1 MASATLALAG
11 ALLAPASATAT
22 VPRTGAETTQDVGPA
37 GEIPQPQTAGPV
49 ELDTKQNCDT
59 LQEQLDGYAAQG
71 IETVTCLDQLA
82 SSPTGGQAAAP
93 LKATDAP
100 EEPAGAPLSAAPKCS
115 VAMGQWYFTRFDAC
129 GSLQL
134 TYDVFD
140 TRTKKKI
147 GGATFTAKQEII
159 LQAKSGAW
167 KTDDSL
173 KLDSAWGA
181 AKGLRAAWKTECLS
195 GSACGASSGWSGA
208 QAIGV
213 GKTLYGGTSHTWK
226 AGQSIEGFQT
236 KTTVT
241 ITGVGQ
247 ILLYPASFQP
257 PGKMTIRCD
266 KIASGSSTGCAF
278 PSFTPTLML
287 PLENRGQ
294 VNVAW
299 SMQYLTDHWGW
310 EGKGSPLTREMDEAV
325 IKANR
330 GKVCDSAW
338 QRDSTVPDDSCDE
351 FPFAATNQSGAQLN
365 LSGKDCAQIRP
376 DTPSGGRWTVSYIN
390 DTSGRR
396 CTIGHVPNKENGS
409 VGGSMSRFYQ
419 DQRVLDDEKFWLA
432 VGRYHPLS

>member
-1 MASATLALAG
+1 MAGDPGRAHPAAVAQPFVQTGRRLTLAVASATLALAG

-22 VPRTGAETTQDVGPA
+22 VPQAGAEATQDVGPA

-49 ELDTKQNCDT
+49 ELDTKQSCDT
-59 LQEQLDGYAAQG
+59 LQEQLDGYAEQG
-71 IETVTCLDQLA
+71 VETVTCLDQLA

-93 LKATDAP
+93 LKAADTP
-100 EEPAGAPLSAAPKCS
+100 EEPAGAPLNAAPKCS

-167 KTDDSL
+167 KTDDSV

-195 GSACGASSGWSGA
+195 GSACGASSAWSGA

-213 GKTLYGGTSHTWK
+213 GKTLYGGTSYTWK
-226 AGQSIEGFQT
+226 AGQSTEGFHT

-241 ITGVGQ
+241 ITGAGQ

-257 PGKMTIRCD
+257 PGKMPRFPAMRAPSAPRSHPRCWTAPVRRPRNRTRRPMPHPRTSSSPCLTIRIRSLHPQPEEC
-266 KIASGSSTGCAF
+266 KSPKGW
-278 PSFTPTLML
+278 L
-287 PLENRGQ
+287 P
-294 VNVAW
+294 
-299 SMQYLTDHWGW
+299 
-310 EGKGSPLTREMDEAV
+310 
-325 IKANR
+325 
-330 GKVCDSAW
+330 
-338 QRDSTVPDDSCDE
+338 
-351 FPFAATNQSGAQLN
+351 GAPRAH
-365 LSGKDCAQIRP
+365 G
-376 DTPSGGRWTVSYIN
+376 PSG
-390 DTSGRR
+390 
-396 CTIGHVPNKENGS
+396 HVRAPGS
-409 VGGSMSRFYQ
+409 RPRVPHRSRPM
-419 DQRVLDDEKFWLA
+419 
-432 VGRYHPLS
+432 G